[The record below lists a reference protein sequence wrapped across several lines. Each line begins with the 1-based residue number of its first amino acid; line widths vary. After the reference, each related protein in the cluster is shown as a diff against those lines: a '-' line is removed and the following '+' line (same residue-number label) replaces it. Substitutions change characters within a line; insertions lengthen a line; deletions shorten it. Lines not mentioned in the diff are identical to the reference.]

1 MAKTA
6 VISTRIDPA
15 LKKEVEE
22 VFKALGLNTTQAIT
36 LFFKQVELQ
45 RGLPFDVRLPNEA
58 TLQALSDAK
67 ERRNLVSFDDVDDL
81 FKDLGIS

>member
-15 LKKEVEE
+15 LKKEAEK

-45 RGLPFDVRLPNEA
+45 RGLPFDVRLPNET
-58 TLQALSDAK
+58 TLQALADAK

-81 FKDLGIS
+81 FEDLGIS

>member
-81 FKDLGIS
+81 FEDLGIS

>member
-1 MAKTA
+1 M
-6 VISTRIDPA
+6 
-15 LKKEVEE
+15 
-22 VFKALGLNTTQAIT
+22 GLNTTQAIT

-81 FKDLGIS
+81 FEDLGIS